1 MQFYV
6 YTLKRVDFFSLEQ
19 ALSRMVNI
27 PGTRC
32 IHKEAQSVETR
43 LIFRIMHT
51 PFEFIMM
58 IRISNVQ
65 ADFLEYDE
73 V

>member
-1 MQFYV
+1 M
-6 YTLKRVDFFSLEQ
+6 
-19 ALSRMVNI
+19 MNI
-27 PGTRC
+27 PGTEC

-51 PFEFIMM
+51 PFEFIVM
-58 IRISNVQ
+58 IRISNVK
-65 ADFLEYDE
+65 AYFLEYDK